1 MKKMILTLAIAV
13 STMSAFAGEVTVSA
27 KVLRAFNTE
36 FNSAKEV
43 QWTTGANYFMASFV
57 YNEKYVNAYYNEE
70 GELVGLT
77 RNITTASLPLTL
89 QANLR
94 KEYGNFW
101 VSDLVEVTK
110 SEGTSYLVTIE
121 NADTRLVL
129 KSNGGYEWYQ
139 YNKVKKS

>member
-1 MKKMILTLAIAV
+1 MILTLAIAV